1 MAKTQNGTFSVTVAR
16 DVPTE
21 MRDGVLLRS
30 DIYRPV
36 EAAACPVLLCRTP
49 YDKGQNTYIQ
59 IARALASNGYIAIV
73 QDIRGRGISDGEYF
87 WQFQNNAETF
97 DAQDGYDTVEWAAG
111 LPDSDGQVGTW
122 GHSYPSWCIWRLA
135 ARQPPHLKALFASG
149 MSARLLDLNFGIFE
163 TGRRLQWTYK
173 MAVNARRRVGDEFG
187 PTSEEEADAQW
198 YEVERG
204 KWIWY
209 LPLGELPDHLF
220 STLTPLLK
228 TYLREQDKE
237 FWAFQEIHP
246 KVNVPTCQLTG
257 WYDRLIGTIDNFTG
271 MVKEGPE
278 SLRNQHRLIV
288 GPWGHNSNNLTRS
301 QGPIDFGAD
310 ADTTYPQE
318 VARWYDYRFKG
329 IDNGVES
336 EPSVKLFIMGENRW
350 RFEHEWPLA
359 RTQYTEFFLH
369 SDGSANTVRG
379 DGVLSVSEPG
389 DEPPDVY
396 DYDPKDPVMSLMGI
410 DAQAAPR
417 DQSPL
422 NGREDILV
430 YQTPP
435 LQEDIEVTGPV
446 TLKLW
451 GASSAPDTDFTAKL
465 IDVHPNGLA
474 VNLTYGIMRARY
486 RNGYDNPSLIEPGQ
500 PYEYTIRLNPTG
512 ILFRRG
518 HRIRIDV
525 SSSDFP
531 NFDRNHNTGADFWS
545 DTELRVAHQTVFH
558 NAEYPSRLILPII
571 PR

>member
-1 MAKTQNGTFSVTVAR
+1 MTRAKI
-16 DVPTE
+16 PTS
-21 MRDGVLLRS
+21 RLHRH
-30 DIYRPV
+30 
-36 EAAACPVLLCRTP
+36 
-49 YDKGQNTYIQ
+49 
-59 IARALASNGYIAIV
+59 LASSGYIAIV

-97 DAQDGYDTVEWAAG
+97 DPQDGYDTIEWAADIPG
-111 LPDSDGQVGTW
+111 SDGQVGTW

-135 ARQPPHLKALFASG
+135 GTQPPSLKALFASG

-173 MAVNARRRVGDEFG
+173 MAVNARCRVGDEFG
-187 PTSEEEADAQW
+187 PKSEDEADAQW

-209 LPLGELPDHLF
+209 LPLDDLPDYLF

-228 TYLREQDKE
+228 TYFREQDKE
-237 FWAFQEIHP
+237 FWAFQEIHH

-288 GPWGHNSNNLTRS
+288 GPWGHNSNNLTRT
-301 QGPIDFGAD
+301 QGPLDFGPD

-318 VARWYDYRFKG
+318 VTRWYDYRFKG
-329 IDNGVES
+329 IDNGTES
-336 EPSVKLFIMGENRW
+336 EPPVKLFIMGENRW

-359 RTQYTEFFLH
+359 STQYTEFFLH
-369 SDGSANTVRG
+369 SGGSANTVHG
-379 DGVLSVSEPG
+379 DGVLSISEP
-389 DEPPDVY
+389 EEESPDRY
-396 DYDPKDPVMSLMGI
+396 DYDPRDPVMSLMGI

-422 NGREDILV
+422 DGRGDILV

-435 LQEDIEVTGPV
+435 LHEDIEVTGPV
-446 TLKLW
+446 VLKLW
-451 GASSAPDTDFTAKL
+451 AASSAPDTDFTAKL

-486 RNGYDNPSLIEPGQ
+486 REGYDNPSLIEPGQ

-512 ILFRRG
+512 ILFRQG
-518 HRIRIDV
+518 HRIRLDV

-558 NAEYPSRLILPII
+558 NVEYPSRLILPLI

>member
-1 MAKTQNGTFSVTVAR
+1 MTKNTDFSVTVER

-30 DIYRPV
+30 DIYRPMR
-36 EAAACPVLLCRTP
+36 AAACPVLLCRTP
-49 YDKGQNTYIQ
+49 YDKRQDTYIQ
-59 IARALASNGYIAIV
+59 IARALAGNGYVAIV

-111 LPDSDGQVGTW
+111 IPGSDGQVGTW

-135 ARQPPHLKALFASG
+135 GTQPPSLKALFASG
-149 MSARLLDLNFGIFE
+149 MSSRLLDLNFGIFE

-173 MAVNARRRVGDEFG
+173 MAVNARRRIGDAFG
-187 PTSEEEADAQW
+187 PKTEEEADAQW
-198 YEVERG
+198 HEVERG

-209 LPLGELPDHLF
+209 LPLDGLPDYLF
-220 STLTPLLK
+220 SSLTPLLK

-237 FWAFQEIHP
+237 FWAFQEIHHR
-246 KVNVPTCQLTG
+246 VSVPTCQLTG

-271 MVKEGPE
+271 MVTEGPA
-278 SLRNQHRLIV
+278 SLRDQHRLIV
-288 GPWGHNSNNLTRS
+288 GPWGHNSNNLTRT
-301 QGPIDFGAD
+301 QGPLDFGTD
-310 ADTTYPQE
+310 ADTTYPEE
-318 VARWYDYRFKG
+318 VARWYDYRFKE
-329 IDNGVES
+329 INNGLES
-336 EPSVKLFIMGENRW
+336 EPPVKLFIMGENRW

-369 SDGSANTVRG
+369 SNGSANTVHG
-379 DGVLSVSEPG
+379 DGVLSVSESPEG
-389 DEPPDVY
+389 PPDRF
-396 DYDPKDPVMSLMGI
+396 DYDPRDPVMSLMGI

-422 NGREDILV
+422 NGRQDILV
-430 YQTPP
+430 YQTAP

-446 TLKLW
+446 VLKLW
-451 GASSAPDTDFTAKL
+451 AASSAPDTDFTAKL

-474 VNLTYGIMRARY
+474 VNLTYGIMRAQY

-518 HRIRIDV
+518 HRIRLDV

-531 NFDRNHNTGADFWS
+531 NFDRNHNTGTDFWS
-545 DTELRVAHQTVFH
+545 DTELRIAHQTVFH
-558 NAEYPSRLILPII
+558 SAEYPSRLILPVI
-571 PR
+571 PRS

>member
-1 MAKTQNGTFSVTVAR
+1 MTKSEDFSVTVER

-36 EAAACPVLLCRTP
+36 GSAACPVLLCRTP
-49 YDKGQNTYIQ
+49 YDKGQAAYIQ
-59 IARALASNGYIAIV
+59 IARALASKGYIAIV
-73 QDIRGRGISDGEYF
+73 QDIRGRGISDGEYY

-111 LPDSDGQVGTW
+111 LPGSDGQVGTW

-135 ARQPPHLKALFASG
+135 GTQPPHLKALFASG

-173 MAVNARRRVGDEFG
+173 MAVNARRRTGDEFG
-187 PTSEEEADAQW
+187 PKSEEEADVQW

-209 LPLGELPDHLF
+209 LPLDELPGYLF

-228 TYLREQDKE
+228 TYLREQNKE
-237 FWAFQEIHP
+237 FWAFPEIYH

-288 GPWGHNSNNLTRS
+288 GPWGHNSNNLARS
-301 QGPIDFGAD
+301 QGPLDFGPD
-310 ADTTYPQE
+310 AETTYPQE

-329 IDNGVES
+329 IDTGVES
-336 EPSVKLFIMGENRW
+336 EPPVKLFIMGENRW
-350 RFEHEWPLA
+350 RFEHEWPLV

-369 SDGSANTVRG
+369 SGGSANTVCG
-379 DGVLSVSEPG
+379 DGLLSISEPK

-396 DYDPKDPVMSLMGI
+396 DYDPRDPVMSLMGI
-410 DAQAAPR
+410 DAQAVPR

-422 NGREDILV
+422 NGRRDILV

-446 TLKLW
+446 VLKLW
-451 GASSAPDTDFTAKL
+451 AASSAPDTDFTAKL

-474 VNLTYGIMRARY
+474 VNLTYGILRARY
-486 RNGYDNPSLIEPGQ
+486 RDGYDNPSLIEPGQ
-500 PYEYTIRLNPTG
+500 PYEYTICLNPTG
-512 ILFRRG
+512 ILFERG
-518 HRIRIDV
+518 HRIRLDV

-545 DTELRVAHQTVFH
+545 DSELWVARQTVFH
-558 NAEYPSRLILPII
+558 NTAYPSQLILPII
-571 PR
+571 PRS